1 MARVVLVHGIGSRVS
16 GEASM
21 RATWLPALND
31 GLTRARATPLTTG
44 DVAEGFYGHLYR
56 PPGRL
61 AGRELSP
68 GEQWYGPADVAEG
81 FEQEL
86 LVAWWKAA
94 AELDP
99 SIRLPTEESLSRT
112 PVPVQSILHQVAK
125 KRFFADFAIRSVIGK
140 LKQVSRY
147 MLEPELRGRIQD
159 QVRALITDDTRVV
172 VAHSLG
178 SVVAYEALCSLPGHP
193 VRALVTLGSP
203 LGIPNLIFDRL
214 QPAPVDGKGVWPG
227 GAELVWTNV
236 ADKYDLVAMVK
247 HLDPLFGRE
256 FTHRVWDWFVDNSS
270 DAHGAAAYL
279 TDEVTGRAINDGL
292 HAH

>member
-1 MARVVLVHGIGSRVS
+1 MARVVLVHGIGSQVS
-16 GEASM
+16 GEQSM
-21 RATWLPALND
+21 LTAWLPALND
-31 GLTRARATPLTTG
+31 GLTRAHATPLTAG
-44 DVAEGFYGHLYR
+44 DVAAGFYGDLYR

-68 GEQWYGPADVAEG
+68 GEQWYGPADVGEG

-94 AELDP
+94 ADLDP
-99 SIRLPTEESLSRT
+99 SIRLPTEQSLSRT
-112 PVPVQSILHQVAK
+112 WVPVQSVLHAVARQ
-125 KRFFADFAIRSVIGK
+125 RFFAGVAIRSVIGD

-147 MLEPELRGRIQD
+147 MLEPELRHKIRD
-159 QVRALITDDTRVV
+159 RVRALITDDTRVV

-193 VRALVTLGSP
+193 VRALVTVGSP
-203 LGIPNLIFDRL
+203 LGLENLIFDRL
-214 QPAPVDGKGVWPG
+214 QPAPVDGRGAWPG
-227 GAELVWTNV
+227 RDGLVWTNI

-247 HLDPLFGRE
+247 QLDPLFGGG

-270 DAHGAAAYL
+270 DAHGSAAYL
-279 TDEVTGRAINDGL
+279 TDEITGRAIDDGL